1 MTNRLTLLLGEFS
14 TTEEDLGSVLAEWSA
29 AGLLQSVGWVS
40 LEKDHSD
47 HVPPVKFLSD
57 GVLVEI
63 EFFELLTSQIWDYV
77 SVLAVREG
85 NLASYDSSRFA
96 AEINILST
104 VRKHFDV
111 HRKLSLQTGTV
122 SIIETEGVVSEAF
135 SPVWDIHLL
144 QEPIV
149 RIDTAVASQP
159 IKSEHR
165 SLLVA
170 LLAITSSGGFVWQVA
185 PVLEGMVDPSVG
197 NNKPVRLARS
207 FLRVVSAGRL
217 TDDVLSGAFPA
228 SGPWAVPPD
237 LMNGRAVTPGTNLP
251 ESVLSALA
259 TEGRFVYGPWDAP
272 QGERP
277 TEMGFKEGLKLYVE
291 EFLDALR
298 SIPRDLVESIKGE
311 VEDWVQRATFGADS
325 QILLKFNPQ
334 DSDTEQDEVV
344 SAIRQLNL
352 GDDIDPIGDSVPW
365 NLLQKVAFSS
375 VDGGAFPTSVKP
387 PMNATNRLVYTDP
400 WAIGPSPGDSAFEIS
415 ELDRNVLGL
424 RDLQSQVGVLDVEGA
439 HQFNIKL
446 QNLKSAAPVAI
457 KVETP
462 TPVTVETPT
471 AEEEGPVSG
480 DEGTGL
486 ESIEPT
492 ETDEV
497 LEASNEIDRHR
508 PSHRDF
514 DQTEY
519 VALTS
524 FYCGDRTQIEREYG
538 DSQDRYKELSLE
550 YPNVNGLWSLNGTCD
565 FCGTNFDHGM
575 LFLHTPTNSLVH
587 VGHICAKKF
596 LPNASSEDFISRRIF
611 ELDVR
616 WSQWLSRRTGS
627 LLWRVSDSLVS
638 NLNKSR
644 SVLSNCISILGDR
657 PQADEASSVAR
668 KKFRKWTRR
677 GLMIFLLL
685 VAASVAS
692 VFFTPLPL
700 LLLVAVLSTYFAG
713 LALKLFLLAK
723 ALVQARHRLKLDIDR
738 FERAYLEGRHAATE
752 AVRLGSVR
760 EQFEDWQQI
769 IRTVVHMPFGRDI
782 AFGGEN
788 KAISEVRRPP
798 AFILANSTPDE
809 EQKMRLFLN
818 ARKQTIHSGWLQDIV
833 DILRSEWESHYRF
846 SRLIGPGDNIL
857 PEADNAPSGSIVGKR
872 PLSNDD
878 VFYPRTDFRVQVL
891 GGTIQHNLV
900 RQKAGLVA
908 ADMASNSLDQILGPV
923 AVNGIG
929 GALTGLSVHDFLSGL
944 SQMPAEPVPF
954 DSDVIGDSHT
964 NFRGATP
971 EVTLPP
977 YGNSATRPGQIQVQP
992 GIEMTAAAWKIE
1004 LSEPI
1009 SPLSAFR
1016 GFVQSGQLSRE
1027 ADNGLIDD
1035 DDDDDDSQVS

>member
-1 MTNRLTLLLGEFS
+1 MTNRLTLLVGEFS
-14 TTEEDLGSVLAEWSA
+14 TAEKDLGAVLTEWSA

-40 LEKDHSD
+40 VDKEHPDEISS
-47 HVPPVKFLSD
+47 VKYLNN
-57 GVLVEI
+57 GVLVDV

-85 NLASYDSSRFA
+85 NLAQYAHSRFA
-96 AEINILST
+96 AETNILGV

-122 SIIETEGVVSEAF
+122 SIIEAEGVVSEAF
-135 SPVWDIHLL
+135 APVWDVHLL

-149 RIDTAVASQP
+149 RIDTSVASQP
-159 IKSEHR
+159 IRDEYR
-165 SLLVA
+165 ALLIA

-185 PVLEGMVDPSVG
+185 PVLEGMVDPSIG
-197 NNKPVRLARS
+197 NNKPLRLARS

-237 LMNGRAVTPGTNLP
+237 LVNGRAVSPGTNIP
-251 ESVLSALA
+251 ESVLTTL
-259 TEGRFVYGPWDAP
+259 TINGGFVYSPWNEP
-272 QGERP
+272 QQRRA

-311 VEDWVQRATFGADS
+311 VEDWVQRATFGSDS

-334 DSDTEQDEVV
+334 DSETEQNEIV

-365 NLLQKVAFSS
+365 SLLQNVAFSS
-375 VDGGAFPTSVKP
+375 VDGGAFPDSIKP

-400 WAIGPSPGDSAFEIS
+400 WAIGPSPDDASFEIS
-415 ELDRNVLGL
+415 EFDRNVLGL
-424 RDLQSQVGVLDVEGA
+424 RDIQSQIGVLDVESA
-439 HQFNIKL
+439 QQFNVKL
-446 QNLKSAAPVAI
+446 QNLKSVAPNTIQVAAPVPQIPEASS
-457 KVETP
+457 VETQLVP
-462 TPVTVETPT
+462 DEVSESVL
-471 AEEEGPVSG
+471 EESDSTHL
-480 DEGTGL
+480 DEQPK
-486 ESIEPT
+486 I
-492 ETDEV
+492 ETD
-497 LEASNEIDRHR
+497 IDRHR
-508 PSHRDF
+508 PSHKDF
-514 DQTEY
+514 DQSEY
-519 VALTS
+519 VMLTS
-524 FYCGDRTQIEREYG
+524 FYCGDRAQIEREYG
-538 DSQDRYKELSLE
+538 ESQDRYKELCLE
-550 YPNVNGLWSLNGTCD
+550 YPNVSGLWGLNETCD
-565 FCGTNFDHGM
+565 FCGTKFDHGV
-575 LFLHTPTNSLVH
+575 LFLHTPTNQLVH

-596 LPNASSEDFISRRIF
+596 LPSATSEDFISRRIF
-611 ELDVR
+611 ELDSR
-616 WSQWLSRRTGS
+616 WTEWSAKRTGS
-627 LLWRVSDSLVS
+627 LLWRVSDVLVT

-644 SVLSNCISILGDR
+644 SILSDCIAILSAR
-657 PQADEASSVAR
+657 PHADEASAIAR
-668 KKFRKWTRR
+668 RKFRKWTRR

-685 VAASVAS
+685 IAASVAS
-692 VFFTPLPL
+692 IFLTPLPL
-700 LLLVAVLSTYFAG
+700 LLLVGFLSTYFVG
-713 LALKLFLLAK
+713 LAVKLFLLAK
-723 ALVQARHRLKLDIDR
+723 ALVQARHRLKLEIDR

-788 KAISEVRRPP
+788 KGVSEVRRPP
-798 AFILANSTPDE
+798 AFILANSTPDD

-833 DILRSEWESHYRF
+833 DILKGEWENHYRY

-857 PEADNAPSGSIVGKR
+857 PESDNAPSGSIVGKR
-872 PLSNDD
+872 PLSDDD

-891 GGTIQHNLV
+891 DGKLQHNLV
-900 RQKAGLVA
+900 RQKAELVA

-923 AVNGIG
+923 EVSGMG
-929 GALTGLSVHDFLSGL
+929 GALSGLSVHDFLSGL
-944 SQMPAEPVPF
+944 SQMPVEPVPF

-964 NFRGATP
+964 NFRGVIP
-971 EVTLPP
+971 EITLPP
-977 YGNSATRPGQIQVQP
+977 YGNSSNRPGQIQVQP

-1004 LSEPI
+1004 FSEPI
-1009 SPLSAFR
+1009 APLSAFR
-1016 GFVQSGQLSRE
+1016 GFIPSAMSISDINL
-1027 ADNGLIDD
+1027 DLP
-1035 DDDDDDSQVS
+1035 DDDSQVS